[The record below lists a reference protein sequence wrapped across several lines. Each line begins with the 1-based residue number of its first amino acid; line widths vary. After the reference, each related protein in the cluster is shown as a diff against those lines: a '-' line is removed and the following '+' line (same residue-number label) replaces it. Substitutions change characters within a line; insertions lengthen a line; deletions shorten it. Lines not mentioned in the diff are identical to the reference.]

1 MLKISPPQ
9 LYTIKQH
16 VALTYPNEGGG
27 LLIGRVDADGSKQ
40 VIEVRVVPN
49 QRAIEDQHNR
59 ILITDHMYR
68 EGEAYADSLGLDLV
82 GFFHS
87 HPDHPARPSE
97 FDREHAL
104 PWWSYMI
111 ISVQQGEPREVT
123 SWQLRDD
130 RSVFDAEEIVIEE
143 VVVEP

>member
-1 MLKISPPQ
+1 MLKIPARQ
-9 LYTIKQH
+9 LNVIKQH
-16 VALTYPNEGGG
+16 AAATYPYEGGG
-27 LLIGRVDADGSKQ
+27 LLIGRVDEDGGKL
-40 VIEVRVVPN
+40 VVEARSIPN

-59 ILITDHMYR
+59 ILITDQLYR
-68 EGEAYADSLGLDLV
+68 DGEAYADSLGPDLI

-111 ISVQQGEPREVT
+111 ISVQHGQPADIL

-130 RSVFDAEEIVIEE
+130 RSAFEPEDIAIEE
-143 VVVEP
+143 FVVEP